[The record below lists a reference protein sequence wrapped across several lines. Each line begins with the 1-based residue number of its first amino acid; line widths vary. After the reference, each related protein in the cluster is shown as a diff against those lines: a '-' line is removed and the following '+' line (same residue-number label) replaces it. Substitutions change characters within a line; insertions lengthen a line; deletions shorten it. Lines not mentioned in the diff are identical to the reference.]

1 MSGGRGEAVVLDG
14 ASLDVAGVVRVARED
29 APVSLAPAAEAAVD
43 AGRRRL
49 EEHARAGRRIYGMT
63 TGVGALDG
71 AAVTDDEGRAFQRN
85 LLLSHAAGVG
95 APMSRERVRA
105 MLLARANVL
114 AKGRSGIAPAT
125 LGALV
130 AMIANGVFPVV
141 PEIGSVGASDL
152 AALAHATLPLI
163 GEGWAFVDDDRVPGK
178 AAMERAGVALPPL
191 GGRDALA
198 LVNGTSQS
206 LGTGALAVHDA
217 SKLVA
222 GCEIAAAMSM
232 VGAASQTDFLDPRHA
247 APGEREDGVCES
259 AKRLRELVGGAAAA
273 ASAGGSAAAMREPL
287 STRCAPQVLGAAR
300 ESVARARRVVD
311 RELNATIDNPSL
323 FPDGDLANNAG
334 TMDAQAL
341 SEALDALA
349 TSAISVAVMS
359 ERRTA
364 RLLDPALN
372 GGLPAFLVH
381 PRAKP
386 GVCSGLMIAQYT
398 AAALVAELRAASA
411 PASVQSLPVSNG
423 TEDHGSMSA
432 LAARRAATVIGNAT
446 LVVAVELLVAAQAV
460 DLRGAVGRLPP
471 PLAEAHRA
479 LRGRVPVMIDDR
491 LLGDDI
497 DAAASCLQNIA

>member
-1 MSGGRGEAVVLDG
+1 
-14 ASLDVAGVVRVARED
+14 
-29 APVSLAPAAEAAVD
+29 
-43 AGRRRL
+43 
-49 EEHARAGRRIYGMT
+49 
-63 TGVGALDG
+63 
-71 AAVTDDEGRAFQRN
+71 
-85 LLLSHAAGVG
+85 
-95 APMSRERVRA
+95 
-105 MLLARANVL
+105 
-114 AKGRSGIAPAT
+114 
-125 LGALV
+125 
-130 AMIANGVFPVV
+130 
-141 PEIGSVGASDL
+141 
-152 AALAHATLPLI
+152 
-163 GEGWAFVDDDRVPGK
+163 
-178 AAMERAGVALPPL
+178 
-191 GGRDALA
+191 
-198 LVNGTSQS
+198 
-206 LGTGALAVHDA
+206 
-217 SKLVA
+217 
-222 GCEIAAAMSM
+222 
-232 VGAASQTDFLDPRHA
+232 
-247 APGEREDGVCES
+247 
-259 AKRLRELVGGAAAA
+259 
-273 ASAGGSAAAMREPL
+273 MREPL